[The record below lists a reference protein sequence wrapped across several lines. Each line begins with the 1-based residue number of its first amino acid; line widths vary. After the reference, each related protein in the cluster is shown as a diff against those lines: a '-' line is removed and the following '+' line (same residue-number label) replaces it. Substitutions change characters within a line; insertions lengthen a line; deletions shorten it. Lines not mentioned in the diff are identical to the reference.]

1 MFKKIT
7 ALFLALVLTGC
18 ASSPA
23 SGSTQSQTDQTDTVV
38 ITKDVQEI
46 IDRGYLIVAC
56 KDDVPGFGFYNEE
69 TQEYEGME
77 IGLAYQIASKIFDVS
92 YNEAVEE
99 KLVHFVP
106 VAVDDREKVLQQ
118 HEVDYVIAT
127 YTITNERKEKVNFSK
142 SYYSSSVGLMVN
154 ITKIG
159 ENTLKEER
167 IRSIIDLDNK
177 IIGVMSNSTT
187 RRDFLDYIQKHNI
200 NISPRFVTYKS
211 YEQLAKA
218 LDNGDID
225 VFCVDVTI
233 LTGYLDENKKILDDR
248 FATQH
253 YGIASPKDKEGL
265 NEIANIVVSE
275 MD

>member
-1 MFKKIT
+1 MLKRI
-7 ALFLALVLTGC
+7 AAVLLALILAGC
-18 ASSPA
+18 
-23 SGSTQSQTDQTDTVV
+23 STAGPNTTTTENNQPDTVE
-38 ITKDVQEI
+38 ITEDVQEI
-46 IDRGYLIVAC
+46 IDRGHLIVGC
-56 KDDVPGFGFYNEE
+56 KNDVPGFGFYNEE
-69 TQEYEGME
+69 TGKYEGME
-77 IGLAYQIASKIFDVS
+77 IGLAYQIAAKIFDVS
-92 YNEAVEE
+92 YNEAVEDE
-99 KLVHFVP
+99 LVKFVP

>member
-1 MFKKIT
+1 MFKKLT
-7 ALFLALVLTGC
+7 ALLLVLLLAGC
-18 ASSPA
+18 SA
-23 SGSTQSQTDQTDTVV
+23 SGNQTNQTQEDQPKEVV

-46 IDRGYLIVAC
+46 IDRGYLIVGC
-56 KDDVPGFGFYNEE
+56 KDDVPGFGYFNED
-69 TQEYEGME
+69 TGEYEGME
-77 IGLAYQIASKIFDVS
+77 IGLAYQLAAKIFDVS
-92 YNEAVEE
+92 YNKAVED
-99 KLVHFVP
+99 KLVKFVP
-106 VAVDDREKVLQQ
+106 VAVDDREKVLEE

-127 YTITNERKEKVNFSK
+127 YTITDTRKKRVNFSD

-154 ITKIG
+154 VTRVG

-167 IRSIIDLDNK
+167 IRSIVDLDNK

-187 RRDFLDYIQKHNI
+187 RADFLNYIQKHNI
-200 NISPRFVTYKS
+200 DISPRFVTYKS
-211 YEQLAKA
+211 YDQLAQA
-218 LDNGDID
+218 LDKGDID

-265 NEIANIVVSE
+265 NEIANIVVGE
-275 MD
+275 MN

>member
-7 ALFLALVLTGC
+7 ALFLALLLVGC
-18 ASSPA
+18 SASKPETT
-23 SGSTQSQTDQTDTVV
+23 STQSDQPKEVV

-46 IDRGYLIVAC
+46 IDRGYLIVGC
-56 KDDVPGFGFYNEE
+56 KNDVPGFGYYNED
-69 TQEYEGME
+69 TGEYEGME
-77 IGLAYQIASKIFDVS
+77 IGLAYQLASKIFDVP
-92 YNEAVEE
+92 YNQAVED
-99 KLVHFVP
+99 KLVKFVP
-106 VAVDDREKVLQQ
+106 VAVDDREKVLEE

-127 YTITNERKEKVNFSK
+127 YTITEARKERVNFSD

-154 ITKIG
+154 VTRVS

-167 IRSIIDLDNK
+167 IRSIVDLDNK

-187 RRDFLDYIQKHNI
+187 RTDFLNYIQKHNI
-200 NISPRFVTYKS
+200 DISPRFVTYKS
-211 YEQLAKA
+211 YDQLAQA

-233 LTGYLDENKKILDDR
+233 LSGYLDENKKILDDR

-253 YGIASPKDKEGL
+253 YGIASAKDKDGL
-265 NEIANIVVSE
+265 NEIANIVVGE
-275 MD
+275 MN